1 MEYILLRITKII
13 TYLSLYLLEIE
24 WCGSLSLLFLVNQYI
39 DSKKKYEEAETQLF
53 KVQRIFEAEVTSSN
67 SLRRSLKQSHESSQ
81 INEWNLLAQVS
92 NLTKLLNTEK
102 LETETLRKSAELN
115 NSKLTEVESF
125 LSGSE
130 GRLTLQLEEQL
141 ASCKLKVAELEAEKD
156 YFEIE
161 LRKMLNEKQKPSE
174 L

>member
-1 MEYILLRITKII
+1 M
-13 TYLSLYLLEIE
+13 
-24 WCGSLSLLFLVNQYI
+24 
-39 DSKKKYEEAETQLF
+39 
-53 KVQRIFEAEVTSSN
+53 
-67 SLRRSLKQSHESSQ
+67 
-81 INEWNLLAQVS
+81 S

>member
-1 MEYILLRITKII
+1 M
-13 TYLSLYLLEIE
+13 
-24 WCGSLSLLFLVNQYI
+24 NQYI
-39 DSKKKYEEAETQLF
+39 DSKKKFEEAETNMI
-53 KVQRIFEAEVTSSN
+53 KIQRHLEAEVTASN

-92 NLTKLLNTEK
+92 NLTKLLNAEK
-102 LETETLRKSAELN
+102 LETETLRNTAELN

-125 LSGSE
+125 LLGSE

-156 YFEIE
+156 YYEIE
-161 LRKMLNEKQKPSE
+161 LRKMLNEKQKSAD
-174 L
+174 

>member
-1 MEYILLRITKII
+1 M
-13 TYLSLYLLEIE
+13 
-24 WCGSLSLLFLVNQYI
+24 NQYI

>member
-1 MEYILLRITKII
+1 M
-13 TYLSLYLLEIE
+13 
-24 WCGSLSLLFLVNQYI
+24 NQYI
-39 DSKKKYEEAETQLF
+39 DSKKKFEEAETNLS
-53 KVQRIFEAEVTSSN
+53 KIQRHLEAEVTTSN

-92 NLTKLLNTEK
+92 NLSKLLNAEK
-102 LETETLRKSAELN
+102 LETETLRNTAELN

-156 YFEIE
+156 YYEIE
-161 LRKMLNEKQKPSE
+161 LRKMLNEKRRTVE
-174 L
+174 